1 MKLFNSSRAAS
12 KIRAI
17 SIGALWQLTQPLPSM
32 WMVRMSQS
40 DPPTT

>member
-1 MKLFNSSRAAS
+1 MKLFTSSRAAS
-12 KIRAI
+12 KICEI
-17 SIGALWQLTQPLPSM
+17 SIGALWQPRQRLPSM